1 MNLNN
6 KITQSDT
13 SVVILSSENNK
24 IDSVDL
30 SAKTVMHSNNQTNK
44 NSFCIEA
51 LLSKNSTNESF
62 SDFTEVSSD
71 FYDNYEDTGFISSKR
86 RAR

>member
-1 MNLNN
+1 MDLNN

-13 SVVILSSENNK
+13 SVVIFNTENNK

-30 SAKTVMHSNNQTNK
+30 TSKTVMHSNNQTNK

-51 LLSKNSTNESF
+51 LLSKHSTNESF

-71 FYDNYEDTGFISSKR
+71 FYDNYEDTGFISTKR